1 MHAFD
6 PNDYR
11 KRVLAAVERRG
22 GPEHSDPFELYD
34 IPLDEAETLSDA
46 EVSARVDEVWGFWQ
60 KQRDHPKYRVLVGLL
75 VESHDRL
82 SYLLLNASARRAEAL
97 RIRQERELRDAERYE
112 MLDTAI
118 SRLVQRHGGIPAGK
132 VAGLEEIGAMGGLTA
147 AEIAARL
154 RRHRVIQDAPAPA
167 ASAPATVLTDQ
178 RRKQI
183 KQLLGEWERLVDG
196 PPAPTLLG
204 LLGLDPTRATHTG
217 EIRLRAEA
225 LRARAR
231 ELPAGRMRA
240 VLDELLVHVQDLL
253 EPGGAVAAEYVAAI
267 REDVAAE
274 LRPKVRAAVLVED
287 ELVGEDYEFLRD
299 EAIELGLDHA
309 AAVAL
314 LAELAADLGARVGES
329 ARSGPNS
336 HSQGAAAGSTASGS
350 YSQTPTPGSYSRTP
364 APGPGSHSRSP
375 AASSPAPSRRQWEE
389 PLKEARAALR
399 AGRAQEAARH
409 IARARQFDPAGDGA
423 TPIRSVS
430 DEVERVLSE
439 AATHWRVALAA
450 VAAKRYV
457 EALDRLGQLRRTA
470 ADVPPPNGSASGLDQ
485 LIADAE
491 RAVAEVERLV
501 AAADSGPVADR
512 SRTLLAARDL
522 CVDHPGV
529 LEALAA
535 TPLAA
540 PGAVRATRLPNG
552 SVEIRWEP
560 SSTEGVSY
568 RVTRLQP
575 DGSWKVVGR
584 TRTTDIEDGGAPAG
598 ELAVY
603 AVAAAESGRYS
614 EAVRS
619 DAPRSPS
626 MSENSAPGASAVG
639 GVTPG
644 AGAASSARSR
654 DFTPAAAAGNA
665 AAGADAASSGTATAS
680 AASVQGAP
688 TSGPDASSASPGT
701 VVRGSE
707 PAAGSA
713 TGTGSTT
720 APGGQQRVP
729 DAPNAGGAKK
739 IDYRRPP
746 RTVRAAD
753 PAPESTASVPTASE
767 PAPAP
772 TVPGSAASASAGPAP
787 TTSAPNVPGSV
798 VSAPAAPTSTASVP
812 ASPASAGPASTGPA
826 SAAPLS
832 TASTSSGP
840 VPADPAS
847 TVPASTASA
856 PAGPASTAPAP
867 TVETHVPS
875 EGPGQHELHSAGT
888 ESGAERSVAESPQPG
903 SEQVR
908 TASIP
913 NPGDAATGGVAGH
926 SGGRLDESGEAS
938 AVPTATAEAP
948 AETVRFPASALPERD
963 PSPGTGSPS
972 GSPGDVAP
980 ARAAAPQ
987 GDPPSGKGSSAGGPA
1002 ASSPAAAGAVLP
1014 QGSPSPGA
1022 AGPSAM
1028 SAATAATPNHA
1039 APQGDPMP
1047 DGIPVVSALREHT
1060 GLLQFDWPT
1069 GVTEVMVVARPDA
1082 PPRTPDDPQA
1092 RAWKVTNMRYEIDG
1106 GVRVPADL
1114 PRPCHVAVASCRREP
1129 NGRLIVASGFAPT
1142 AHIHWPH
1149 P

>member
-82 SYLLLNASARRAEAL
+82 SYLLLNASARGAEAL

-118 SRLVQRHGGIPAGK
+118 SRLVQRHGGIPAAK

-154 RRHRVIQDAPAPA
+154 RRHRVIQEAPAPA

-253 EPGGAVAAEYVAAI
+253 EPGGAVVAEYVAAI

-309 AAVAL
+309 GAVAL
-314 LAELAADLGARVGES
+314 LAELAADLGARVGEPT
-329 ARSGPNS
+329 GPNS
-336 HSQGAAAGSTASGS
+336 FSQGAAASGSHSHAPAPASGS
-350 YSQTPTPGSYSRTP
+350 YSQTPGARSRTP
-364 APGPGSHSRSP
+364 APGPGSHSRTPAPGPGSYSRSP
-375 AASSPAPSRRQWEE
+375 AAGSPAPSRRQWEE

-491 RAVAEVERLV
+491 RAVAEVDRLV
-501 AAADSGPVADR
+501 AAADSGPAADR
-512 SRTLLAARDL
+512 SRTLLAARDM

-535 TPLAA
+535 TPLAS
-540 PGAVRATRLPNG
+540 PGAVRASRLPSG

-560 SSTEGVSY
+560 SSTAGVSY

-603 AVAAAESGRYS
+603 AVAAADSGRYS

-626 MSENSAPGASAVG
+626 VNESSAPGIGAVG
-639 GVTPG
+639 GATAS
-644 AGAASSARSR
+644 AGASSAQPRYVA
-654 DFTPAAAAGNA
+654 PASGSATAGNA
-665 AAGADAASSGTATAS
+665 ATGEDVASAWTATTSEHGAT
-680 AASVQGAP
+680 AP
-688 TSGPDASSASPGT
+688 TSGPDVSAAAVDPT
-701 VVRGSE
+701 VRGSE
-707 PAAGSA
+707 PVAGSA
-713 TGTGSTT
+713 TGTGPTT
-720 APGGQQRVP
+720 APGGQERVA

-746 RTVRAAD
+746 RAARA
-753 PAPESTASVPTASE
+753 T
-767 PAPAP
+767 APAP
-772 TVPGSAASASAGPAP
+772 TPSAS
-787 TTSAPNVPGSV
+787 
-798 VSAPAAPTSTASVP
+798 
-812 ASPASAGPASTGPA
+812 
-826 SAAPLS
+826 
-832 TASTSSGP
+832 
-840 VPADPAS
+840 
-847 TVPASTASA
+847 
-856 PAGPASTAPAP
+856 

-875 EGPGQHELHSAGT
+875 ADPAQRELPSAGA
-888 ESGAERSVAESPQPG
+888 ESSAEHSVAEGSEPG
-903 SEQVR
+903 YEQVR
-908 TASIP
+908 AASIP
-913 NPGDAATGGVAGH
+913 NPGDAATGAVAGH

-938 AVPTATAEAP
+938 AASATAAAP
-948 AETVRFPASALPERD
+948 AETVRFPAGSVPQRD
-963 PSPGTGSPS
+963 PSAGAESPS

-987 GDPPSGKGSSAGGPA
+987 GDPSSGTGSSAGAPT
-1002 ASSPAAAGAVLP
+1002 ASPPAAAGAVLP
-1014 QGSPSPGA
+1014 QDSQSPDTA
-1022 AGPSAM
+1022 EPSAM
-1028 SAATAATPNHA
+1028 SAAAATTSNHA

-1047 DGIPVVSALREHT
+1047 DGIPVVSALRENG

-1082 PPRTPDDPQA
+1082 PPLTPDDPQA

-1129 NGRLIVASGFAPT
+1129 NGRLIVAGGFAPT
-1142 AHIHWPH
+1142 THILWPH